1 MVSSKPGRSSRPKPS
16 DVALDTKRNFIPL
29 LNASYFDLYPPYS
42 ILYREPCLQLP
53 VNRRPSIR
61 PPFFRVENGDPVMRA
76 IYYANMDSQASEIAG
91 GPRIRIPFI
100 CAANERRPGGDW
112 EIGSLLYE
120 EKLCRR
126 SNLFATLSTPL
137 PQTGEESNYPIPTTG
152 GVFSDAVVVCRGPH
166 DRYEK
171 LDRWYDLPVLS
182 VPPTRW
188 PRLKDNG
195 ASYSFEA
202 ERQQMKDKIRG
213 ALRICHYNGYD
224 RVVVGDFGL
233 GNGCRNPP
241 QQLAEIWR
249 EVVLFDPDLR
259 GQFSYIIFV
268 FEDASLNTTQCILE
282 ELIKKEQK
290 TRIKT
295 KGDLGSLQRAAPSDM
310 SIFERVFD
318 AAEIE
323 RVVSEPD
330 PRYGLEMITS

>member
-1 MVSSKPGRSSRPKPS
+1 MPSTKSGRSGRPKPS
-16 DVALDTKRNFIPL
+16 EVASDTKRNLIPL
-29 LNASYFDLYPPYS
+29 VNTSYAETYPPYS
-42 ILYREPCLQLP
+42 VLYREPCVQLP
-53 VNRRPSIR
+53 VKRRASLQ
-61 PPFFRVENGDPVMRA
+61 PPFFRVEQGDPVVRA
-76 IYYANMDSQASEIAG
+76 LRYAADDSQASQSAG

-137 PQTGEESNYPIPTTG
+137 PQTREETNYPIPTLG
-152 GVFSDAVVVCRGPH
+152 GILSDAVVVSRGPH

-171 LDRWYDLPVLS
+171 LESWHDLPVLS
-182 VPPTRW
+182 MPPTRW

-195 ASYSFEA
+195 TSYSFEA
-202 ERQQMKDKIRG
+202 ERQLMKDKIRG
-213 ALRICHYNGYD
+213 ALRICHYHGYD

-249 EVVLFDPDLR
+249 EVLLFDPDLR
-259 GQFSYIIFV
+259 GQFTYVVFV
-268 FEDASLNTTQCILE
+268 FEEVSSSTTQCILE

-290 TRIKT
+290 TKT
-295 KGDLGSLQRAAPSDM
+295 KSKDDLHALLRDAPTDIL
-310 SIFERVFD
+310 IFQRVFS
-318 AAEIE
+318 AAEIQ

-330 PRYGLEMITS
+330 PRYGLQMITS